1 MGQSGSLTSTHAAGD
16 DRSAD
21 SAWDIVLDAAG
32 RADALDESNR
42 TVAFRVVIDA
52 SSGRS
57 LLEEAAAGSAGVVLV
72 WQASGGWL
80 LELRDTD
87 PRAVRLDL
95 YLPICSATRRR
106 PIVVGHLG
114 QSLDG
119 FIATHSGDSQFV
131 TGPENILH
139 LHRMRALSDAIVV
152 GAGTVAADDPL
163 LTTRHVSGPSPVR
176 VVFDPGR
183 RLGAHYK
190 VFNDAAAE
198 TLYVC
203 SRSMVRPGETHF
215 GRATIVPVDDTDEI
229 VDVTDVLGMLRARQC
244 RRIFVEGGGV
254 TVSSFLEAGLLDRLQ
269 VAIAPLIIGNGRPAI
284 RLPAPGTLADCSRPE
299 HRVFRMGGDIFFDC
313 DLRRPP
319 SASALPDVEALPGVD
334 RIL

>member
-1 MGQSGSLTSTHAAGD
+1 MGQSGSLTSTDTADD

-21 SAWDIVLDAAG
+21 SAWDIVLDAAR
-32 RADALDESNR
+32 RADALSEDNR
-42 TVAFRVVIDA
+42 TVAFRMAID
-52 SSGRS
+52 SESGQWV
-57 LLEEAAAGSAGVVLV
+57 LEEATPGSAEIVLI
-72 WQASGGWL
+72 WEAGGGWT
-80 LELRDTD
+80 LELRAAD
-87 PRAVRLDL
+87 PRAVRIDL
-95 YLPICSATRRR
+95 YLPVCSATRRR

-131 TGPENILH
+131 TGPENIVH

-163 LTTRHVSGPSPVR
+163 LTTRHVAGPSPVR

-190 VFNDAAAE
+190 VFNDDAAD

-203 SRSMVRPGETHF
+203 SRSMVQPGETHF

-244 RRIFVEGGGV
+244 HRIFVEGGGV

-269 VAIAPLIIGNGRPAI
+269 VAIAPLIIGSGRPAI
-284 RLPAPGTLADCSRPE
+284 RLPPPGTLADCARPQ

-319 SASALPDVEALPGVD
+319 PSSLDSSALPEVV